1 MAFEKGSDFAAELK
15 EGEEIGDAG
24 RVNAGGRWRFMRPLS
39 PYEGERGITNQR
51 IRTQGG
57 GPCGTWPWAIIF
69 RPFGALGFGR
79 LAPAEI
85 RG

>member
-57 GPCGTWPWAIIF
+57 GPCGTS
-69 RPFGALGFGR
+69 GGR
-79 LAPAEI
+79 LAWSGVRVCGIKLLP
-85 RG
+85 